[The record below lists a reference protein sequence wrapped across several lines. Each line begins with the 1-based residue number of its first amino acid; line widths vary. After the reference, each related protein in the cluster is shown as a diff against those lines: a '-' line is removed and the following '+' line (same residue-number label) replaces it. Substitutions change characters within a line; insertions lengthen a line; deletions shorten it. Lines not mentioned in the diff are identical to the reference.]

1 MFISEREDDMSRY
14 DVFFNEM
21 MKDPEVKREFDALES
36 EFQLI
41 REMIKARREAG
52 LTQKELAERKGLQQS
67 NISRIENGNG
77 NPSLETLNKIAQ
89 SLGKKL
95 VISFT

>member
-1 MFISEREDDMSRY
+1 MSRY
-14 DVFFNEM
+14 DEFFNEM
-21 MKDPEVKREFDALES
+21 MKDPEVKREFDALEP

-52 LTQKELAERKGLQQS
+52 LTQKELAERTGLQQS

-89 SLGKKL
+89 GLGKKL
-95 VISFT
+95 AISFA

>member
-1 MFISEREDDMSRY
+1 MSRY
-14 DVFFNEM
+14 DELFNEM
-21 MKDPEVKREFDALES
+21 MKDPEVKREFDALEP

-52 LTQKELAERKGLQQS
+52 LTQKELAERTGLQQS

-89 SLGKKL
+89 GLGKKL
-95 VISFT
+95 VISFA

>member
-1 MFISEREDDMSRY
+1 
-14 DVFFNEM
+14 M
-21 MKDPEVKREFDALES
+21 MKDPEVKREFDALEP

-52 LTQKELAERKGLQQS
+52 LTQKELAERTGLQQS

-89 SLGKKL
+89 GLGKKL
-95 VISFT
+95 VISFA

>member
-1 MFISEREDDMSRY
+1 MSRY
-14 DVFFNEM
+14 DEFFNGM
-21 MKDPEVKREFDALES
+21 MKDPEVKREFDALEP

-52 LTQKELAERKGLQQS
+52 LTQKELAERTGLQQS

-89 SLGKKL
+89 GLGKKL
-95 VISFT
+95 VISFA

>member
-1 MFISEREDDMSRY
+1 MSRY
-14 DVFFNEM
+14 DEFYNEM
-21 MKDPEVKREFDALES
+21 MNPEVKREFDALEP

-52 LTQKELAERKGLQQS
+52 LTQKELAERTGLQQS

-89 SLGKKL
+89 GLGKKL
-95 VISFT
+95 VISFA

>member
-1 MFISEREDDMSRY
+1 MSRY
-14 DVFFNEM
+14 DEIFNEM
-21 MKDPEVKREFDALES
+21 MKDPEVKREFDALEP

-52 LTQKELAERKGLQQS
+52 LTQKELAERTGLQQS

-89 SLGKKL
+89 GLGKKL
-95 VISFT
+95 VISFA

>member
-1 MFISEREDDMSRY
+1 MSRSS
-14 DVFFNEM
+14 
-21 MKDPEVKREFDALES
+21 KP

-52 LTQKELAERKGLQQS
+52 LTQKELAERTGLQQS

-89 SLGKKL
+89 GLGKKL
-95 VISFT
+95 VISFA

>member
-1 MFISEREDDMSRY
+1 MSRY
-14 DVFFNEM
+14 DEFFNEM
-21 MKDPEVKREFDALES
+21 MKDLEVKREFDALEP

-52 LTQKELAERKGLQQS
+52 LTQKELAERTGLQQS

-89 SLGKKL
+89 GLGKKL
-95 VISFT
+95 VISFA

>member
-1 MFISEREDDMSRY
+1 MSRY
-14 DVFFNEM
+14 DEFFNEM
-21 MKDPEVKREFDALES
+21 MKDPEVKREFDALEP

-52 LTQKELAERKGLQQS
+52 LTQKELAERTGLQQS

-89 SLGKKL
+89 GLGKKL
-95 VISFT
+95 VISFA